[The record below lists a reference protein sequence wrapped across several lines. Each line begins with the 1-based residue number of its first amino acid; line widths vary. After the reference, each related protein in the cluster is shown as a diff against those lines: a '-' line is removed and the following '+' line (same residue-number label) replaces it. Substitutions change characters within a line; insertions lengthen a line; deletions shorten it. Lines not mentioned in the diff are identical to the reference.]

1 MNYIDH
7 YVDRSD
13 QSIAAGVSDELSW
26 HAEIDSE
33 KTDGLWMPDV
43 RSFLKSVKR

>member
-7 YVDRSD
+7 YVDCSD

-26 HAEIDSE
+26 HADIDSA
-33 KTDGLWMPDV
+33 KTTVYGCLMLG
-43 RSFLKSVKR
+43 RF